1 MLHQRASI
9 YILVGQD
16 IAGDF
21 NKIAIQLCIVP
32 RGKGLVHFTIGHP
45 QVIPH
50 QLICFTDQLHI
61 AVFNAV
67 MNHFYKMSGAIFAD
81 PLAAGGAVLH
91 LGADGLKNRL
101 DIRPCHWAAA
111 GHHAGALQR
120 TLLSA
125 RNTGTNV

>member
-16 IAGDF
+16 ITGDF

-32 RGKGLVHFTIGHP
+32 RGKGLVHFAIGHP

-101 DIRPCHWAAA
+101 DIRPCH
-111 GHHAGALQR
+111 
-120 TLLSA
+120 
-125 RNTGTNV
+125 